1 MTRRIVVLA
10 GIALAGSCARATP
23 QPPQAPATELVALA
37 ADPESGEVGRLT
49 VSTTAGQVEL
59 AERHASTRVAAGRA
73 PASPVT
79 LSEADIQQLFGPA
92 LAVQPPPAVH
102 FLLYFE
108 LGGDTLTPES
118 KTQLPAVLAAV
129 RGRVAP
135 DVSVVGHTDTI
146 GATRRNVALG
156 LERASLIRE
165 ELLQTGLDP
174 ALIDVASHGESDLLV
189 PTPDNV
195 EESRNRRVEVVVR

>member
-1 MTRRIVVLA
+1 MTRAAVILVSVA
-10 GIALAGSCARATP
+10 TAGSCARAVP
-23 QPPQAPATELVALA
+23 QTAQPPATELIVLA

-49 VSTTAGQVEL
+49 VTNTAGQVEL
-59 AERHASTRVAAGRA
+59 AERHASTRVGSGRA
-73 PASPVT
+73 PTPPVT
-79 LSEADIQQLFGPA
+79 MSEADVQQAFGPA

-102 FLLYFE
+102 FLLYFD
-108 LGGDTLTPES
+108 LGTDTLTPES

-146 GATRRNVALG
+146 GPTDRNAALG
-156 LERASLIRE
+156 RERASLIRE

-174 ALIDVASHGESDLLV
+174 SLIEVASHGESDLLV
-189 PTPDNV
+189 PTADNV
-195 EESRNRRVEVVVR
+195 EEPRNRRVEVVVR